1 MSFGHPYFLHYEPN
15 ADLLCLKLVYEIFFW
30 GSIQATNL
38 DTLYQFTVVDA
49 IVSIPAGL
57 LAAIVQAYFAERAW
71 RVSLRSGATSAQGIE
86 LPNCCLAGCT
96 QKQNLHSGCCSRL
109 ARCIGGLFSSRYR
122 IPYVKAVIIASS
134 ASTS

>member
-1 MSFGHPYFLHYEPN
+1 MSFGHPYFLHSGMSAN
-15 ADLLCLKLVYEIFFW
+15 LIRLKPVYEIFFW

-71 RVSLRSGATSAQGIE
+71 RVSLRTEGMSIQSM
-86 LPNCCLAGCT
+86 
-96 QKQNLHSGCCSRL
+96 S
-109 ARCIGGLFSSRYR
+109 
-122 IPYVKAVIIASS
+122 
-134 ASTS
+134 